1 MRIIQKWPNIG
12 GLLAWQTYQSVTL
25 CFLTAKP
32 NWKQNEL
39 KMWQPHMHDIRA
51 ENMFSLVTFYNNFNI
66 YMNGFMT
73 FLGITFQI
81 PYHHTF
87 CSGNEHTE
95 QF

>member
-12 GLLAWQTYQSVTL
+12 GLLAWHTHQSVTL
-25 CFLTAKP
+25 CFLTAEP

-51 ENMFSLVTFYNNFNI
+51 ENVFSLLTFYNNFNI

-73 FLGITFQI
+73 FHGITF
-81 PYHHTF
+81 
-87 CSGNEHTE
+87 
-95 QF
+95 